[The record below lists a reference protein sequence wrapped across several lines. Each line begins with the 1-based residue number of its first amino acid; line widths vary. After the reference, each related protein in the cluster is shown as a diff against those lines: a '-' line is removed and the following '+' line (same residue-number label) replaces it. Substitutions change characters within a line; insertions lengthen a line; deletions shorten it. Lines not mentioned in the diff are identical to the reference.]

1 MSFSVSGRAAVV
13 AFLAGPLIPD
23 QEARL
28 IQANDFVQSEIRW
41 DNATGTGKQHT
52 GFFHLREAKQGPVP
66 LLTLR
71 LENNI
76 EGMDVKWSEMAKGA
90 LHTLK
95 HKAIIITIKW
105 AHMAIVVSITAV

>member
-95 HKAIIITIKW
+95 YKPSLSQSSMT
-105 AHMAIVVSITAV
+105 IVVSIIAV